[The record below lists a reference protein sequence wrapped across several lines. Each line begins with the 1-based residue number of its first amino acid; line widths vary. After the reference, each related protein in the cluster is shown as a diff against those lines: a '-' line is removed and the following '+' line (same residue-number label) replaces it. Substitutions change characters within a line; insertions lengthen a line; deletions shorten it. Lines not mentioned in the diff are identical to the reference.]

1 MRFDP
6 EGVLESALRAY
17 ALGDLPA
24 ATAYFSDDAR
34 FSIYVD
40 QDVLPFGGEIC
51 GRSEILKSW
60 QNIAA
65 SFELLRYAARNITCH
80 EDIAR
85 CQAEYTFR
93 HRASGEVI
101 DGVLRLVA
109 HIVDGKIV
117 RLREYHDQER
127 IRAFMRLVAQS
138 ASDKDEWPNR

>member
-24 ATAYFSDDAR
+24 ATAYFAEDAV
-34 FSIYVD
+34 FAIYVD
-40 QDVLPFGGEIC
+40 QDILPFGGEVC
-51 GRSEILKSW
+51 GRSEILKTW
-60 QNIAA
+60 QKVAT
-65 SFELLRYAARNITCH
+65 SFELLRYSARNIKCH

-93 HRASGEVI
+93 HRASGEVL

-109 HIVDGKIV
+109 QIIGGKIV

-127 IRAFMRLVAQS
+127 IRAFMRLVAQNTRGE
-138 ASDKDEWPNR
+138 DE